1 LEGRATGSLVEIA
14 TDGGGKE
21 TTVITS
27 LISRLGLIFVGSPYG
42 QNLKLF
48 TTEGRG
54 GSPYGPGTLAGGDGL
69 RQPAEN
75 ELGTARKLG
84 VRVVKAATGIQGGC
98 GRRSVSA
105 KKPDAVSGAL

>member
-1 LEGRATGSLVEIA
+1 LEGRATGSLVGTA

-27 LISRLGLIFVGSPYG
+27 LIPRLGLIFVGSPYG

-54 GSPYGPGTLAGGDGL
+54 GFPTA
-69 RQPAEN
+69 PA
-75 ELGTARKLG
+75 
-84 VRVVKAATGIQGGC
+84 
-98 GRRSVSA
+98 
-105 KKPDAVSGAL
+105 P